1 MAWRSESPLWDNI
14 ASSGLPVPACED
26 VSLPSQL
33 TTDGDAG
40 QQQAANPVVKR
51 LSGAGDKG
59 SASPVSSV
67 SAVDRFHS
75 PVAPGLPKK
84 RLFDGETITIK
95 PGQSLLQNK
104 VQITSKSSAY
114 CILYVAYVLHLI
126 ICILEL
132 KR

>member
-1 MAWRSESPLWDNI
+1 MAWRSESPLWENI
-14 ASSGLPVPACED
+14 ASSGLPVPTCED

-40 QQQAANPVVKR
+40 QQQAANPVLKR

-59 SASPVSSV
+59 SASPLSSV

-104 VQITSKSSAY
+104 VQIASMFFS
-114 CILYVAYVLHLI
+114 CR
-126 ICILEL
+126 ICCVIY
-132 KR
+132 